1 MVKEGVEREFD
12 RTFSEQYFIHR
23 TRQNFERDVDD
34 FENMA
39 NDGIQI
45 INRMIE
51 NDLNGRYDREIS
63 YGTYQPLS
71 YHKGLF

>member
-1 MVKEGVEREFD
+1 MRGMEGVEREFD
-12 RTFSEQYFIHR
+12 RNFSEKYFIHR

-45 INRMIE
+45 ITRIVE
-51 NDLNGRYDREIS
+51 NEINGIYDMENNIWII
-63 YGTYQPLS
+63 PL
-71 YHKGLF
+71 